1 MLVDLAL
8 FLCAT
13 CCQNKFVIVAEEK
26 QYFVVKK
33 HGEVKR
39 KRGENVLSA
48 YDGGSGDGHR
58 PQSGGSY
65 HSFWQVRNYILA
77 FFAAA
82 D

>member
-1 MLVDLAL
+1 MNLAL
-8 FLCAT
+8 LLRAT
-13 CCQNKFVIVAEEK
+13 CCQNQFVIVAEEG

-39 KRGENVLSA
+39 KRAENVLTA
-48 YDGGSGDGHR
+48 YDGGSGSGHR

-77 FFAAA
+77 FFGHC
-82 D
+82 